1 MQIDLIAWNIKYIV
15 ELMNNIET
23 VLIHNG
29 TYNKLGTILEYD
41 KDSLLIMF
49 NTGEMV
55 RIYDND
61 IIDYEL
67 TGNYISIEII

>member
-15 ELMNNIET
+15 ELMNDIET

-29 TYNKLGTILEYD
+29 TYNKLGTISEYN
-41 KDSLLIMF
+41 KDSLLIML

-55 RIYDND
+55 RIYDDD